1 MEEVATMKC
10 ITSSTYP
17 AKVVKSGKV
26 KYVAIP
32 ANVLHRM
39 GLEEGDLLDVTI
51 SFPKM
56 EEYDMETLRSLRDTD
71 NTNKRSRRES
81 E

>member
-1 MEEVATMKC
+1 MKC

-81 E
+81 N

>member
-1 MEEVATMKC
+1 MKC

-81 E
+81 D

>member
-1 MEEVATMKC
+1 MKC

-81 E
+81 K

>member
-1 MEEVATMKC
+1 MKC

-71 NTNKRSRRES
+71 NTNKRSRKES
-81 E
+81 D

>member
-1 MEEVATMKC
+1 MKC

-71 NTNKRSRRES
+71 NTNKRNRRES
-81 E
+81 D

>member
-1 MEEVATMKC
+1 MKC